1 MLSAECPLRITVS
14 HNKGKQEATRV
25 VESAIDQVFNS
36 AFSGAIQ
43 MSGFQKQWDGPKLTF
58 SMMAGIGPLRAP
70 ITGWILPT
78 DTDITI
84 NCDLPEFLEKL
95 LPLSVQSNL
104 QSSIRGLLK

>member
-43 MSGFQKQWDGPKLTF
+43 TSGFQKQWDGPKLTF

-84 NCDLPEFLEKL
+84 NSALPDFLQKL
-95 LPLSVQSNL
+95 LPFTFHSTFQP
-104 QSSIRGLLK
+104 SIP

>member
-1 MLSAECPLRITVS
+1 
-14 HNKGKQEATRV
+14 
-25 VESAIDQVFNS
+25 
-36 AFSGAIQ
+36 

-104 QSSIRGLLK
+104 QSSIRGLLKYPWASFLHGHDWASLQPQQPMRGSTSIAFH

>member
-1 MLSAECPLRITVS
+1 MRITVS
-14 HNKGKQEATRV
+14 HNKGKQEATRI

-43 MSGFQKQWDGPKLTF
+43 ISGFQKQWDGPKLTF

-104 QSSIRGLLK
+104 QSSVRGLLK